1 MSDLRKIL
9 EALPMRNSVH
19 STWTSELPTPGTL
32 ELPVLPTQTQP
43 PSKFTSSRLHECFD
57 I

>member
-1 MSDLRKIL
+1 MSNLRKIL

-19 STWTSELPTPGTL
+19 STWTSDLPTPGTL
-32 ELPVLPTQTQP
+32 ELPVLPTQTHP
-43 PSKFTSSRLHECFD
+43 PSKPHHPWLHACFN